1 MVTFAPR
8 MVTREKPRSR
18 LELVPAYTIWT
29 VPQALQAGVAMQKL
43 WRSNRLICNID
54 VTAFAGVMF
63 ALVAMFMLPAMTIV
77 HPRGTS
83 VDLAKI
89 DRSIPMRAAERED
102 AMLIAVT
109 REGKV
114 FFRADPVRPEQLPA
128 MIRNSV
134 SRGSERKVYIKA
146 DARAK
151 YSWVAEVLDGV
162 HTAGIEKVGFLV
174 DQRRTP
180 SGHPQ

>member
-1 MVTFAPR
+1 
-8 MVTREKPRSR
+8 
-18 LELVPAYTIWT
+18 

-43 WRSNRLICNID
+43 WRSNRLICYID
-54 VTAFAGVMF
+54 VTAFAGVC
-63 ALVAMFMLPAMTIV
+63 LRWLMFMLPAMTIV
-77 HPRGTS
+77 DPHGTS

-89 DRSIPMRAAERED
+89 DHSIPMRAADRED

-128 MIRNSV
+128 MIRNSL
-134 SRGSERKVYIKA
+134 SHGSERKVYIKA

-180 SGHPQ
+180 SVNPQ